1 MYQGGPSPL
10 PSNFRVKRVAE
21 LLGTRKDHVYR
32 MIKNKQLRL
41 SGTRPYR
48 VSLNEL
54 KRYMLEQY
62 PVTMFIVHDL
72 ISKRDNKS
80 SEAF

>member
-1 MYQGGPSPL
+1 L

-32 MIKNKQLRL
+32 MIKNNQLRL

-48 VSLNEL
+48 VSLKEL

-62 PVTMFIVHDL
+62 PVMMFIVHDL

-80 SEAF
+80 REAF